1 MATRE
6 KIFWGWMLVLAG
18 ISLGLA
24 YAAPSMA
31 PAYASRLAIATVSVW
46 ALSILLGALW
56 TS

>member
-31 PAYASRLAIATVSVW
+31 PAYASRL
-46 ALSILLGALW
+46 SILLGALW